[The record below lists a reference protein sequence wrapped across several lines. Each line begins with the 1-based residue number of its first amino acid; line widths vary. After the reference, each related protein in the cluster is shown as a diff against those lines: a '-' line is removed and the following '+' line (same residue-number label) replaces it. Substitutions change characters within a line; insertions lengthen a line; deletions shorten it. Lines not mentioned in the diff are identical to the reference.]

1 MSSTPLIPFRGSYP
15 ALPEM
20 SPGKFDLVQRKFWKK
35 LKFVF
40 RSTVGLGGF
49 FFSNTPL
56 PSDLY
61 NISERTG
68 LTSYKQKE
76 NPTPTS

>member
-20 SPGKFDLVQRKFWKK
+20 SPGKFDSVQRKFWKK

-49 FFSNTPL
+49 FS
-56 PSDLY
+56 
-61 NISERTG
+61 
-68 LTSYKQKE
+68 
-76 NPTPTS
+76 PTPRSPPICIILVREQG